1 MIDSLHILIIVGI
14 ILIGIVGYLH
24 YIISKLQD
32 EVKSIW
38 LQIAIVAAAT
48 AKEFTKRQEQN
59 KNNNE

>member
-14 ILIGIVGYLH
+14 ILIGMIGYLH
-24 YIISKLQD
+24 YIVYKLQD

-48 AKEFTKRQEQN
+48 AKEFTKMQEQN

>member
-38 LQIAIVAAAT
+38 LQIAIVASAT
-48 AKEFTKRQEQN
+48 AREFTKMQEQN

>member
-14 ILIGIVGYLH
+14 ILIGMIGYLH
-24 YIISKLQD
+24 YIVYKLQD

-38 LQIAIVAAAT
+38 LQIAIVASAT
-48 AKEFTKRQEQN
+48 AREFTKIQEQN

>member
-14 ILIGIVGYLH
+14 ILIGIIGYLH
-24 YIISKLQD
+24 YIIYKLQD

-38 LQIAIVAAAT
+38 LQIAIVASAT
-48 AKEFTKRQEQN
+48 AREFTKMQEQN

>member
-14 ILIGIVGYLH
+14 ILIGMIGYLH
-24 YIISKLQD
+24 YIVYKLQD

-38 LQIAIVAAAT
+38 LQIAIVASAT
-48 AKEFTKRQEQN
+48 AREFTKMQEQN